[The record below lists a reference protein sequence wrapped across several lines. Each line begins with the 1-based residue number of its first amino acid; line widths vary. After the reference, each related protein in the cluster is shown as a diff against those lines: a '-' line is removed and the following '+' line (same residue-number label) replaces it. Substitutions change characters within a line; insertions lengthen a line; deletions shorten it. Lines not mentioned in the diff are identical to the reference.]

1 MWHCGC
7 ACTITAQTGQ
17 ACWLCCLGCASNSAG
32 GKSAQTVLG
41 LHDIACLT
49 SNVRFSCWTC
59 STLLPMVAVVTT
71 GCPRCR
77 RYSTEVFPA
86 LSNPTSTSLYS
97 LLGLKRDQMLAV
109 QLDQAW
115 PMHKAVGLLKGGLRS
130 APGCESPWAD
140 LR

>member
-1 MWHCGC
+1 MLARLSRPCRQQETRAPEQC
-7 ACTITAQTGQ
+7 LVCT
-17 ACWLCCLGCASNSAG
+17 
-32 GKSAQTVLG
+32 TVL
-41 LHDIACLT
+41 CLT

-115 PMHKAVGLLKGGLRS
+115 PMHRAAGLLRTACALHQAVRVPGTAWVCLR
-130 APGCESPWAD
+130 
-140 LR
+140 

>member
-1 MWHCGC
+1 M
-7 ACTITAQTGQ
+7 
-17 ACWLCCLGCASNSAG
+17 
-32 GKSAQTVLG
+32 LG

-115 PMHKAVGLLKGGLRS
+115 PMHKAVGLLRAACALHQAVS
-130 APGCESPWAD
+130 VPGPACVEPAQ
-140 LR
+140 RT